1 MSNKLKK
8 MSTKNYTYY
17 FFNDFINIKHF
28 DPNSIKM
35 DEKSYWNIFIYYIG
49 YVTIKDSKYI
59 KINSVNPLYLI
70 FSSMNEYFEKI
81 NGNKY
86 WALVPINA
94 SREKVLKNEEL
105 WSKIRELIRFI
116 TKNSDDCD
124 ERCMEIKF
132 NSDYGLPLKKTI
144 EIPSRIIFF
153 RAVFHGNNK
162 DSQV

>member
-1 MSNKLKK
+1 
-8 MSTKNYTYY
+8 
-17 FFNDFINIKHF
+17 
-28 DPNSIKM
+28 M
-35 DEKSYWNIFIYYIG
+35 DENLYRNIFIYYMG
-49 YVTIKDSKYI
+49 YATIKDSKYV

-70 FSSMNEYFEKI
+70 FSSMNEYFEKV

-86 WALVPINA
+86 WALVPTNA

-105 WSKIRELIRFI
+105 WSKIRELIRLI

-132 NSDYGLPLKKTI
+132 NSNYGLPLKKTI
-144 EIPSRIIFF
+144 EISSRVILF
-153 RAVFHGNNK
+153 RAVFHENNK